1 MAVQEKLYTAEE
13 LAKMPE
19 NDKFTELVN
28 GVIIRL
34 QPEGFAHGV
43 LSSGISYEISAFVH
57 EQNVSGYAL
66 GFGAGYILS
75 RNPDTVRTT
84 DVAFI
89 SKSKLPDGL
98 TGFFFPT
105 APDLAIEIVSPDD
118 KASVLQEKLGQFLRA
133 GTQLVWVFYPKTRTV
148 EVHTPKGS
156 HTVGVD
162 AILDG
167 DPVLPGFKL
176 AVRDVFAVLGE
187 QS

>member
-34 QPEGFAHGV
+34 EPEGFAHAV
-43 LSSGISYEISAFVH
+43 LSSRISYEISAFVH
-57 EQNVSGYAL
+57 EQHVPGYVL

-84 DVAFI
+84 DAAFI

-105 APDLAIEIVSPDD
+105 APDLAVEIVSPDD
-118 KASVLQEKLGQFLRA
+118 KAKLVQEKLDQFLQA
-133 GTQLVWVFYPKTRTV
+133 GAQLIWVFYPKTRTV
-148 EVHTPKGS
+148 AVHTPSGS
-156 HTVGVD
+156 QTVDINGV
-162 AILDG
+162 LDG

-187 QS
+187 

>member
-1 MAVQEKLYTAEE
+1 MDVPQKLDTAEE

-43 LSSGISYEISAFVH
+43 LSSKIGYEISAFVH
-57 EQNVSGYAL
+57 EQHPPGYAL
-66 GFGAGYILS
+66 GFGAGYILA

-84 DVAFI
+84 DAAFI

-105 APDLAIEIVSPDD
+105 APDLAVEVVSPDD
-118 KASVLQEKLGQFLRA
+118 RDSILHEKIGQFLRA
-133 GTQLVWVFYPKTRTV
+133 GTLLVWVFYPKTTTVAIHRSDGSRTV
-148 EVHTPKGS
+148 GI
-156 HTVGVD
+156 D
-162 AILDG
+162 AVLDG
-167 DPVLPGFKL
+167 DPALPAFKL
-176 AVRDVFAVLGE
+176 AVRDIFAVLDE
-187 QS
+187 RS